1 MAGGNCEETVWGRT
15 GPTTAM
21 ASITKFDVGL
31 LPRLNTFRCQG
42 GESFGDRMART
53 TGTIQ
58 LYSSASHNCPE
69 NWWFQPLCP
78 RQASLGVA
86 ITLVDRLSAR
96 RRLRDLEPTPHSPPQ
111 STTYT
116 LRSAQPS
123 VTVREDLIVVDD
135 NEPSGSGGVTNPP
148 RPRMR

>member
-1 MAGGNCEETVWGRT
+1 
-15 GPTTAM
+15 M

-96 RRLRDLEPTPHSPPQ
+96 CRLRDLEPTPHSPPP
-111 STTYT
+111 T
-116 LRSAQPS
+116 
-123 VTVREDLIVVDD
+123 
-135 NEPSGSGGVTNPP
+135 PSGPLNLPSPCE
-148 RPRMR
+148 RI